1 MTPQERPLD
10 GDRRDITIPPAPVI
24 EQPQPESERTLERR
38 PHWATPL
45 VRGWMVIAAAAFILF
60 KQLLEDGKDLRSLS
74 VRELGIGGSII
85 VVVAILQVI
94 VGAFVWATTRFHIDE
109 DEVRIEHRFITHE
122 SDRLALSK
130 IQGIDVVQPFAAR
143 IVGLASLNI
152 DVGAS
157 NSKKIE
163 FLKRGEAYELRDLLI
178 SRARHEIAQSHTDAV
193 GDGVGSQWWDQR
205 RDEHE
210 IVNVTAKRAL
220 VAGFLSMTFLIQLLA
235 LIVSIVISVAN
246 DQPLGVAAILAL
258 LLTMIGVVWKQLD
271 AAWKFSLLRS
281 AGALKA
287 VHGLTSLTTRT
298 VPVRRVQ
305 AVEVSTPLLW
315 RPLGVSRITMTVLGG
330 AGLSDVEQSTV
341 LLPIGDDEQVRAALD
356 ALWPGFRL
364 DSVHLNGIPKRA
376 RWFRWFDQTVI
387 AWGFDD
393 EVVVTRKG
401 LFNRTLSIVPHARS
415 QSVRLAQGPLQR
427 RLGLADVYVHT
438 SSGPVTVSCSH
449 LDAPDAR
456 TFVMGQMDR
465 TRAARARELSPTEH
479 PATAP
484 AVSSDEP
491 IGARSP
497 DIPARPHG
505 VRTDS
510 TANTAHGQ

>member
-1 MTPQERPLD
+1 MQFRQRADGIRDGGNIRRVSGKPLMTWPPGTRNGNIDVKQRQLFAKRKRRGAELAVEPQIERFSVLNAIFLQLFR
-10 GDRRDITIPPAPVI
+10 GIRHPAFRVI
-24 EQPQPESERTLERR
+24 CIRK
-38 PHWATPL
+38 
-45 VRGWMVIAAAAFILF
+45 G
-60 KQLLEDGKDLRSLS
+60 
-74 VRELGIGGSII
+74 
-85 VVVAILQVI
+85 
-94 VGAFVWATTRFHIDE
+94 
-109 DEVRIEHRFITHE
+109 
-122 SDRLALSK
+122 
-130 IQGIDVVQPFAAR
+130 GIDVRHKPDEQA
-143 IVGLASLNI
+143 
-152 DVGAS
+152 
-157 NSKKIE
+157 
-163 FLKRGEAYELRDLLI
+163 LK
-178 SRARHEIAQSHTDAV
+178 
-193 GDGVGSQWWDQR
+193 
-205 RDEHE
+205 
-210 IVNVTAKRAL
+210 
-220 VAGFLSMTFLIQLLA
+220 LLA
-235 LIVSIVISVAN
+235 LGLPYGRREVGTSVEHPLIVSIVISVAN

-258 LLTMIGVVWKQLD
+258 LLTMIGGVRKQRD
-271 AAWKFSLLRS
+271 AARKFSLLR
-281 AGALKA
+281 AGGALKA
-287 VHGLTSLTTRT
+287 GHGLTSLTTRT

-438 SSGPVTVSCSH
+438 SSGPVPVSCSH
-449 LDAPDAR
+449 LDVTAAR
-456 TFVMGQMDR
+456 TFAIGQMDR

-479 PATAP
+479 PATGVATRQELP
-484 AVSSDEP
+484 ALS
-491 IGARSP
+491 
-497 DIPARPHG
+497 
-505 VRTDS
+505 
-510 TANTAHGQ
+510 

>member
-1 MTPQERPLD
+1 M
-10 GDRRDITIPPAPVI
+10 
-24 EQPQPESERTLERR
+24 
-38 PHWATPL
+38 
-45 VRGWMVIAAAAFILF
+45 
-60 KQLLEDGKDLRSLS
+60 
-74 VRELGIGGSII
+74 
-85 VVVAILQVI
+85 
-94 VGAFVWATTRFHIDE
+94 
-109 DEVRIEHRFITHE
+109 
-122 SDRLALSK
+122 
-130 IQGIDVVQPFAAR
+130 
-143 IVGLASLNI
+143 
-152 DVGAS
+152 
-157 NSKKIE
+157 
-163 FLKRGEAYELRDLLI
+163 
-178 SRARHEIAQSHTDAV
+178 
-193 GDGVGSQWWDQR
+193 
-205 RDEHE
+205 
-210 IVNVTAKRAL
+210 
-220 VAGFLSMTFLIQLLA
+220 
-235 LIVSIVISVAN
+235 
-246 DQPLGVAAILAL
+246 
-258 LLTMIGVVWKQLD
+258 
-271 AAWKFSLLRS
+271 
-281 AGALKA
+281 
-287 VHGLTSLTTRT
+287 
-298 VPVRRVQ
+298 
-305 AVEVSTPLLW
+305 EVSTPLLW

-449 LDAPDAR
+449 LDASDAR

>member
-1 MTPQERPLD
+1 MTPEEQPREEGRT
-10 GDRRDITIPPAPVI
+10 DIVIPSAPVA
-24 EQPQPESERTLERR
+24 EQPASAEAVERR

-45 VRGWMVIAAAAFILF
+45 VRGWMIIAAAAFILL
-60 KQLLEDGKDLRSLS
+60 KQLLEDGKDLMSLS
-74 VRELGIGGSII
+74 LRDLGIGGSI
-85 VVVAILQVI
+85 VVIVAILQIV

-109 DEVRIEHRFITHE
+109 EEVRIEHRFITHE

-157 NSKKIE
+157 SSKKIE
-163 FLKRGEAYELRDLLI
+163 FLKRHEAYELRDLLI
-178 SRARHEIAQSHTDAV
+178 SRAHHDAAQSHAGRA
-193 GDGVGSQWWDQR
+193 GDGVGSQWWDRR

-210 IVNVTAKRAL
+210 IVSVTAKRAL
-220 VAGFLSMTFLIQLLA
+220 IAGFLSMTFLIQLLA

-281 AGALKA
+281 GGALKA

-449 LDAPDAR
+449 LDVTAAR
-456 TFVMGQMDR
+456 TFAIGQMDR
-465 TRAARARELSPTEH
+465 TRAARARELPPTEH
-479 PATAP
+479 PATGVATRQELP
-484 AVSSDEP
+484 ALS
-491 IGARSP
+491 
-497 DIPARPHG
+497 
-505 VRTDS
+505 
-510 TANTAHGQ
+510 